1 LLRRAE
7 GWVMTSQRLGRFGY
21 GLADVQIRL
30 LRGQQGEALELLRE
44 AERAG
49 WRGPYWRYHRD
60 FDPVMAP
67 IRNHAGFKAVFA
79 DIERDMARQRP
90 AP

>member
-1 LLRRAE
+1 ML
-7 GWVMTSQRLGRFGY
+7 TSQRLGRFGY

-30 LRGQQGEALELLRE
+30 LRGQHGEALELLRE

-60 FDPVMAP
+60 FDPVMGP
-67 IRNHAGFKAVFA
+67 IRSHAEFKAVFA
-79 DIERDMARQRP
+79 DIERDMTRQRSELESQP
-90 AP
+90 GN